1 MCLTLS
7 WNIKCTCW
15 NYTYFIVPGPL
26 PNTVDDFWH
35 MVWQEKVQFIVMLT
49 NLMEERKKK
58 CTLYWPERV
67 NETEVFGSFTVTLLE
82 ENTAI
87 NVVARKIKVST

>member
-1 MCLTLS
+1 
-7 WNIKCTCW
+7 
-15 NYTYFIVPGPL
+15 
-26 PNTVDDFWH
+26 

-67 NETEVFGSFTVTLLE
+67 NETEVFGSITVTLLE
-82 ENTAI
+82 ENIIPNIVTRRI
-87 NVVARKIKVST
+87 QVKVKGLYK

>member
-1 MCLTLS
+1 
-7 WNIKCTCW
+7 
-15 NYTYFIVPGPL
+15 
-26 PNTVDDFWH
+26 

-82 ENTAI
+82 ENTTP
-87 NVVARKIKVST
+87 NVVTRKIQVKVKWTIVIYIFSCSFLPLVTSYN

>member
-1 MCLTLS
+1 MIS
-7 WNIKCTCW
+7 I
-15 NYTYFIVPGPL
+15 IIGPL

-82 ENTAI
+82 EKTAI
-87 NVVARKIKVST
+87 NVVAKKIKVST

>member
-1 MCLTLS
+1 
-7 WNIKCTCW
+7 
-15 NYTYFIVPGPL
+15 
-26 PNTVDDFWH
+26 

-58 CTLYWPERV
+58 CALYWPERV
-67 NETEVFGSFTVTLLE
+67 NETEMFGSFTVTLLE

-87 NVVARKIKVST
+87 NVVTR

>member
-1 MCLTLS
+1 
-7 WNIKCTCW
+7 
-15 NYTYFIVPGPL
+15 
-26 PNTVDDFWH
+26 

-82 ENTAI
+82 ENTIPNIVTRRIQVKVKNYI
-87 NVVARKIKVST
+87 NKYNHFCLFFPSVTNYD

>member
-1 MCLTLS
+1 MKYS
-7 WNIKCTCW
+7 GI
-15 NYTYFIVPGPL
+15 TYFIVLGPL

-35 MVWQEKVQFIVMLT
+35 MVWQEKVQFIMILT
-49 NLMEERKKK
+49 NLIEERKKK

-82 ENTAI
+82 ENIAI
-87 NVVARKIKVST
+87 NVVTRKIKVST